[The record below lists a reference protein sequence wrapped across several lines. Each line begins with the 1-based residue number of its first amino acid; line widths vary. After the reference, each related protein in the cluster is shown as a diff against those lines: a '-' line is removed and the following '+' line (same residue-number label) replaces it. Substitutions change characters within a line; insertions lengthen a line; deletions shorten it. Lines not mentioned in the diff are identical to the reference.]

1 MRLDVVT
8 LPNGRR
14 ALVVDSPIP
23 DDVPEVV
30 REGLAR
36 RAVVNRGGI
45 CPCGARPSLPNRA
58 ARRRGRVVR
67 VLVEHEPDCP
77 AADARITEAL
87 GGGSRG

>member
-1 MRLDVVT
+1 MRVDVVT
-8 LPNGRR
+8 LSDGRR

-23 DDVPEVV
+23 DDVPEAV

-45 CPCGARPSLPNRA
+45 CPCGARLALPNRA

-67 VLVEHEPDCP
+67 VLVEHELDCP
-77 AADARITEAL
+77 AADDRITEAL
-87 GGGSRG
+87 GGPWLT